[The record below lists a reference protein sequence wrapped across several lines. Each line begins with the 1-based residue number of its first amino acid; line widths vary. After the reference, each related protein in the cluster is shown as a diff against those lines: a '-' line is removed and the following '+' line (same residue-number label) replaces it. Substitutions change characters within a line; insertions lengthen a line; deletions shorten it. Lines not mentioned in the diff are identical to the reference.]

1 MAFPA
6 IKLTYFDFAARGET
20 TRLPLVIG
28 DVPFEDERLQR
39 EDWPALKASMPYKK
53 LPVMTVDG
61 HVLCQSLAISRYAG
75 KLAGLYPLDNHV
87 DACRVDEIGDFFED
101 IVHTIMAVL
110 HETDAVKKETLKT
123 QLKTDKLPEMLTML
137 EPRVASTSLKGPWF
151 LDKIT
156 MADLVIYNLVRS
168 FKTPFFKQLEIPT
181 DISDKYTR
189 LHEIYDAVASHPK
202 PTPYKTVP
210 VLTVDGQ
217 VLGHS
222 KAIARY
228 AAKLTGFAWL
238 LDEVDDVYA
247 DIQIYHTAASHPKIA
262 AWNLAHKKES
272 ANYISIH
279 GFGLN
284 LKSKELAVVSWSVRP
299 DSVEIALCHQVQI
312 VQRGTTARDR
322 IHGRTAMMELIQ
334 VE

>member
-20 TRLPLVIG
+20 TRLALVIG
-28 DVPFEDERLQR
+28 DVLFEDERLQR
-39 EDWPALKASMPYKK
+39 EDWPALKASMPYKE

-101 IVHTIMAVL
+101 IVHTIMTVL
-110 HETDAVKKETLKT
+110 HETDAVMKETLKT

-137 EPRVASTSLKGPWF
+137 EARVASTSLKGPWF
-151 LDKIT
+151 LDKMT

-168 FKTPFFKQLEIPT
+168 FKTSFFKQLEIPT

-202 PTPYKTVP
+202 V
-210 VLTVDGQ
+210 
-217 VLGHS
+217 
-222 KAIARY
+222 
-228 AAKLTGFAWL
+228 
-238 LDEVDDVYA
+238 
-247 DIQIYHTAASHPKIA
+247 A
-262 AWNLAHKKES
+262 AWNLAHK
-272 ANYISIH
+272 
-279 GFGLN
+279 
-284 LKSKELAVVSWSVRP
+284 
-299 DSVEIALCHQVQI
+299 
-312 VQRGTTARDR
+312 
-322 IHGRTAMMELIQ
+322 
-334 VE
+334 